1 LIVSALWC
9 LLAAVS
15 PSLNQDCDTTTTT
28 TSGYA
33 SPSKEIQTMP
43 MSLHLPVDEDDYLQ
57 PQMSKSSPIYLDLI
71 DSSPK
76 HNHHGVN
83 G

>member
-1 LIVSALWC
+1 LRPF
-9 LLAAVS
+9 LAAVS

-33 SPSKEIQTMP
+33 SPSKEIQAMT

-76 HNHHGVN
+76 HVTGL
-83 G
+83 